1 MLSVPAVAVAD
12 VYLAHDDNDT
22 IHLTN
27 ITPDAVSTD
36 SASGDSSLR
45 YEVLLTDPV
54 AQPQASAANKNPMD
68 TENRDGLESGMS
80 FNASANSSKGQT
92 RFETVVDE
100 AAKATALPS
109 ALLHAVIQVESGYNP
124 NAISPKGAR
133 GLMQLMPDTAKQFAV
148 KNPHDPRQNVM
159 AGAQYLKALQL
170 QFNGDIRLAL
180 AAYNAGPA
188 TVLRY
193 GSRIPPIAETRQYV
207 PRVLGYYQ
215 HLSQQRLRR
224 M

>member
-1 MLSVPAVAVAD
+1 MK
-12 VYLAHDDNDT
+12 NQT
-22 IHLTN
+22 IKFWLVF
-27 ITPDAVSTD
+27 ISLC
-36 SASGDSSLR
+36 ASGIAQADIYVKHDADDVIALSNLDADNPDF
-45 YEVLLTDPV
+45 VLLIADPV
-54 AQPQASAANKNPMD
+54 SEVTHKTEGMTAEQAPVVMPNI
-68 TENRDGLESGMS
+68 
-80 FNASANSSKGQT
+80 SSQT

-109 ALLHAVIQVESGYNP
+109 ALLHAVIQVESGYNT

-159 AGAQYLKALQL
+159 AGAQYLKALQQ

-207 PRVLGYYQ
+207 PKVLRYYQ
-215 HLSQQRLRR
+215 HLSQQRLRK